1 MNQEAINGQPRY
13 FEQESPAVFYDGSGG
28 RVYHYTSLGTLE
40 LILSNKTLRFTRVDG
55 LDDGMEAATFPGD
68 LSRKFFVSCWTTD
81 PSDTPMAWRRFYTAC
96 NDDPATRVRISI
108 ARKPFRYRCLGVVGG
123 DGREAWLSAEFAQ
136 PFTFSSRFTSSYVI
150 DDMNMTQQS
159 WFGRPVAYVDQVE
172 NFYADRI
179 IRHAD
184 GGLELRAVQDF
195 ATHKERG
202 WEEQSEYRF
211 VLCAA
216 PPIPGLDGSVEV
228 PPFMEWEIFRRV
240 WCANS
245 IRYGTYPGVDRI
257 DMPIH
262 MDAIGDMEIMLSPT
276 FSEENIGRVRDLIQ
290 GFLPRATIMRS
301 RYHGKMLR

>member
-1 MNQEAINGQPRY
+1 MNQETINGQPKY
-13 FEQESPAVFYDGSGG
+13 FEQESPAVLDDGSGG
-28 RVYHYTSLGTLE
+28 RIYHYTSLDTLE
-40 LILSNKTLRFTRVDG
+40 LILTNRTLRFTRIDR

-68 LSRKFFVSCWTTD
+68 LSKKFFVSCWTTD

-96 NDDPATRVRISI
+96 SDDPATRVRISI
-108 ARKPFRYRCLGVVGG
+108 VRKPFQYRCLGVVGG
-123 DGREAWLSAEFAQ
+123 DGREAWLSPEFAQ
-136 PFTFSSRFTSSYVI
+136 PFPFFSRFTASYVV

-159 WFGRPVAYVDQVE
+159 WFGRSVAYVDQVE

-184 GGLELRAVQDF
+184 GGLELRAIQDF

-202 WEEQSEYRF
+202 WDEQREYRF

-228 PPFMEWEIFRRV
+228 PPSMEWEIFRRA
-240 WCANS
+240 WCAGS
-245 IRYGTYPGVDRI
+245 MRDGTYPDVDKI

-262 MDAIGDMEIMLSPT
+262 LDAISDMEVMLSPT
-276 FSEENIGRVRDLIQ
+276 CSEGSIGRTRDIVQRL
-290 GFLPRATIMRS
+290 LPRATIVQS